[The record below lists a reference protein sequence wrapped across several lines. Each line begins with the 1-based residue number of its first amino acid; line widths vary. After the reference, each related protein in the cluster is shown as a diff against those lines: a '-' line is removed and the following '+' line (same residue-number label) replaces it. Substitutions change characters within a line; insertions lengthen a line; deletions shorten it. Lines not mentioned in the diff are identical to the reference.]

1 MNTAISLQ
9 WCQTEFIDCWQSA
22 FSLKIHRFLIP
33 ATAFA
38 RARWRVMSFFK
49 TLKLG
54 RLIANQIREFCPK
67 TVTLLIRRLP
77 PKFFMCGLGKLC
89 PSVYIVKTG
98 QFSDLFRKPVKNIC
112 VLYPSH
118 FFWQNLVM
126 TRLPEAKSC
135 FLGQSTGNAP
145 RPKELIRLLNAAS
158 IFCSHE
164 SPRVLLLL
172 SRRAHRLIQSTLS

>member
-77 PKFFMCGLGKLC
+77 PKVFLC
-89 PSVYIVKTG
+89 AAQENYAHQSISLKQGNFPTC
-98 QFSDLFRKPVKNIC
+98 LE
-112 VLYPSH
+112 
-118 FFWQNLVM
+118 NL
-126 TRLPEAKSC
+126 LKIFASCILLIFLAEFGDAPLAEAKSC
-135 FLGQSTGNAP
+135 FLSQSTGNAP

>member
-1 MNTAISLQ
+1 MGKIITNGFKLTLGEDLKLLRFEKHQLVKTRGIPSTISKGWVHEHCYQFSMVPKNSQTAGSPHFL
-9 WCQTEFIDCWQSA
+9 
-22 FSLKIHRFLIP
+22 LKSIVFLSQLP
-33 ATAFA
+33 RL

-112 VLYPSH
+112 VSYPSH
-118 FFWQNLVM
+118 FFGRIW
-126 TRLPEAKSC
+126 
-135 FLGQSTGNAP
+135 
-145 RPKELIRLLNAAS
+145 
-158 IFCSHE
+158 
-164 SPRVLLLL
+164 
-172 SRRAHRLIQSTLS
+172 